1 MDLGT
6 SGHFAA
12 LLSLGAFGAGCLAMG
27 EKLIPVVPSYALL
40 VFIGMTIVP
49 DPDTLVL
56 IIMATAAGSTAGSLC
71 WYGAGRAIGFE
82 RITTVVGRFGRYVF
96 LSPALYR
103 RMADAY
109 RRNDVC
115 VTALGQV
122 IPTVRVFMPLTA
134 GALSLAPWNFSL
146 AIALGSLAWNTPL
159 LTLGY
164 LLRNTGRDPI
174 YVGLLALCGLIAT
187 ELVVLVALRVGL
199 SLRIHRSPESQRSV
213 SR

>member
-1 MDLGT
+1 MEMGT

-27 EKLIPVVPSYALL
+27 EKLIPIVPSHALL

-49 DPDTLVL
+49 DSDTLVL
-56 IIMATAAGSTAGSLC
+56 IIIATATGSTAGSLC
-71 WYGAGRAIGFE
+71 WYGAGRAIGFD
-82 RITTVVGRFGRYVF
+82 RVTTAVGRFGRYVF
-96 LSPALYR
+96 LSPSLYR
-103 RMADAY
+103 RMVDAY

-122 IPTVRVFMPLTA
+122 IPTVRVFMPLAA
-134 GALSLAPWNFSL
+134 GASSLEPWNFSL
-146 AIALGSLAWNTPL
+146 ALALGSLAWNTPL

-164 LLRNTGRDPI
+164 LLRNTGHDPL

-187 ELVVLVALRVGL
+187 ELGVLVALRVGL
-199 SLRIHRSPESQRSV
+199 TVRIHQSLRSPRSA

>member
-1 MDLGT
+1 MEI
-6 SGHFAA
+6 SGHFAT

-27 EKLIPVVPSYALL
+27 EKLIPIVPSYALL

-49 DPDTLVL
+49 DPDTLIL
-56 IIMATAAGSTAGSLC
+56 TIMATAGGSTAGSLC
-71 WYGAGRAIGFE
+71 WYGVGRAIGPN
-82 RITTVVGRFGRYVF
+82 RITRVVGRCGRYVF

-109 RRNDVC
+109 RRNDLC

-122 IPTVRVFMPLTA
+122 IPTVRIFMPLAA
-134 GALSLAPWNFSL
+134 GALGLERWNFLL

-164 LLRNTGRDPI
+164 LLRNTGRDPL
-174 YVGLLALCGLIAT
+174 YVGLLALCGLLVT

-199 SLRIHRSPESQRSV
+199 GISLIGRDREKA
-213 SR
+213 

>member
-1 MDLGT
+1 
-6 SGHFAA
+6 
-12 LLSLGAFGAGCLAMG
+12 
-27 EKLIPVVPSYALL
+27 
-40 VFIGMTIVP
+40 
-49 DPDTLVL
+49 
-56 IIMATAAGSTAGSLC
+56 MATAAGSTAGSLC

-115 VTALGQV
+115 VTALGRLSRLCESSCRW
-122 IPTVRVFMPLTA
+122 PRVPRTSSLGIFHLQSLS
-134 GALSLAPWNFSL
+134 GASL
-146 AIALGSLAWNTPL
+146 NTPL

-164 LLRNTGRDPI
+164 LLRNTGHDPI

-187 ELVVLVALRVGL
+187 ELVVLVALRVWA
-199 SLRIHRSPESQRSV
+199 
-213 SR
+213 

>member
-1 MDLGT
+1 MEI
-6 SGHFAA
+6 SGHFAT

-27 EKLIPVVPSYALL
+27 EKLIPIVPSYALL

-49 DPDTLVL
+49 DPDTLIL
-56 IIMATAAGSTAGSLC
+56 TIMATAGGSTAGSLC
-71 WYGAGRAIGFE
+71 WYGVGRAIGPN
-82 RITTVVGRFGRYVF
+82 RITRVVGRCGRYVF

-103 RMADAY
+103 RMSDAY
-109 RRNDVC
+109 RRNDLC

-122 IPTVRVFMPLTA
+122 IPTVRIFMPLAA
-134 GALSLAPWNFSL
+134 GALGLERWNFLL

-164 LLRNTGRDPI
+164 LLRNTGRDPL
-174 YVGLLALCGLIAT
+174 YVGLLALCGLLVT

-199 SLRIHRSPESQRSV
+199 GISLI
-213 SR
+213 SRDREKA

>member
-1 MDLGT
+1 
-6 SGHFAA
+6 
-12 LLSLGAFGAGCLAMG
+12 LSLGAFGAGCLAMG

-56 IIMATAAGSTAGSLC
+56 VIMATAAGSTAGSLC
-71 WYGAGRAIGFE
+71 WYGAGRAIGSD
-82 RITTVVGRFGRYVF
+82 RITTAVGRFGRYVL
-96 LSPALYR
+96 LSPSLYR

-122 IPTVRVFMPLTA
+122 IPTVRIFMPLAA
-134 GALSLAPWNFSL
+134 GALGLEPWNFSL

-164 LLRNTGRDPI
+164 LLRNTGHDPI
-174 YVGLLALCGLIAT
+174 YVGLLALCGLTAT

-199 SLRIHRSPESQRSV
+199 TLHIHRSHDARPR
-213 SR
+213 RG